1 MRPLVLGSPCVCPKQ
16 ILFLLSK
23 KCLTCRVV
31 FRPSLV
37 LCGQPPSCQGSRVVC
52 HVQPRTPDPGTVTR
66 KRDTDCD
73 SFASFVSPSH
83 LPIVRV
89 CGVFYFISDFSHVS
103 FLAPCEG
110 PMQAP
115 VPHISIRVS
124 SEASRSTKPRRR
136 ASGPNILR
144 PALPGPPP
152 RLKKGTLAIPLLICF
167 ASHSTQSLYYKRV
180 YFPVTSVNS
189 YLFDMGLVRLLQN
202 FLELLIQCY
211 LVLAAALLSPAS
223 CLPAFSLL
231 FRVVQ

>member
-1 MRPLVLGSPCVCPKQ
+1 MWSSGLHLYCVASPPAARALGLSVMCSREHWTPAQLHVKETRIVTVLPHLSHPPTSQLLGSVVCS
-16 ILFLLSK
+16 ILFLISLMSVFWP
-23 KCLTCRVV
+23 TCV
-31 FRPSLV
+31 
-37 LCGQPPSCQGSRVVC
+37 
-52 HVQPRTPDPGTVTR
+52 
-66 KRDTDCD
+66 
-73 SFASFVSPSH
+73 A
-83 LPIVRV
+83 
-89 CGVFYFISDFSHVS
+89 
-103 FLAPCEG
+103 AEACEG

-211 LVLAAALLSPAS
+211 LVLAAAPLSPAS